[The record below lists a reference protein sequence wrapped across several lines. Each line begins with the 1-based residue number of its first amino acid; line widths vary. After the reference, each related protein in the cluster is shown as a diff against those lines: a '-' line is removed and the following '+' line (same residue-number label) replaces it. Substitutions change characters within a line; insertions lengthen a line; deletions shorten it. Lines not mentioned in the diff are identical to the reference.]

1 MPFGLTNVPAT
12 FQALMNDVLRPYL
25 RRFVLVFFDD
35 ILIYNTSWAE
45 HLQHVAIV
53 FNEFRAH
60 HLHLKRSKCSFGTT
74 SVAYL
79 GHVISAEGVA
89 MDADKVAAVA
99 AWPPPRSPRA
109 LRGFLGLAGYYRKF
123 IRDFGIIATPLTRL
137 LRRDAFAWDDEA
149 TAAFEALKGALTTGP
164 VLQMP
169 DFARPF
175 IVDCDASRVGF
186 GAVLHQGDGPLAYFS
201 RPFATRHLKLAAYE
215 QELIGLVQAVRHW
228 RPYLWGRLFQIRT
241 DHYSLKYLL
250 DQRLSTVPQHQW
262 ISKLFGFDFTVEY
275 RPGRLNT
282 VADALSRRDATDEDS
297 APEGTALCI
306 RSGPSF
312 ALFDTIRQATA
323 AAPDAQLLRQ
333 QLEAG
338 ELEAPWRLAE
348 GLLLHGRR
356 IFVPD
361 HDDLR
366 HQVLLLAHS
375 SGHEGIQKTLH
386 RLRADFYVPGD
397 RALVRDWVR
406 SCEVCQR
413 NKTETLRPAGMLQP
427 LEVPSQVWADIS
439 MDFIEGLPKVGG
451 KSVILTVVDRFS
463 KYAHFIALGHP
474 YTAASVARAFFDGIV
489 RLHGFPASIIS
500 DRDPVFTGHV
510 WRDLFRMA
518 GVKLRFS
525 TAFHPQTDGQ
535 SEVVNKVIAMYL
547 RCVTGDRPRAWVDWL
562 AWAEYCYNTSYHSAL
577 RAMPFEVVYGRLPPP
592 ILPVD
597 PATARTE
604 AAGEL
609 LRSRDEI
616 LAEVRQRLV
625 QAQQIAKHYYDGHH
639 RAVDY
644 AVGDWVWLRLLHRS
658 TQSLDP
664 HAKRKLGPRYG
675 PFVIL
680 ERVGTLAYR
689 LQLPAGSR
697 IHDVFHVGL
706 LKPYHGEPPAA
717 PPTLPPIADG
727 GDRARR
733 RCYAHSSVA
742 TFGTCWCSGKAFRR
756 RRPLGTSVMSSACT
770 TPTTSSR
777 TSCLHRRGE
786 ML

>member
-1 MPFGLTNVPAT
+1 
-12 FQALMNDVLRPYL
+12 
-25 RRFVLVFFDD
+25 
-35 ILIYNTSWAE
+35 
-45 HLQHVAIV
+45 
-53 FNEFRAH
+53 
-60 HLHLKRSKCSFGTT
+60 
-74 SVAYL
+74 
-79 GHVISAEGVA
+79 
-89 MDADKVAAVA
+89 
-99 AWPPPRSPRA
+99 
-109 LRGFLGLAGYYRKF
+109 
-123 IRDFGIIATPLTRL
+123 
-137 LRRDAFAWDDEA
+137 
-149 TAAFEALKGALTTGP
+149 
-164 VLQMP
+164 
-169 DFARPF
+169 
-175 IVDCDASRVGF
+175 
-186 GAVLHQGDGPLAYFS
+186 
-201 RPFATRHLKLAAYE
+201 
-215 QELIGLVQAVRHW
+215 
-228 RPYLWGRLFQIRT
+228 
-241 DHYSLKYLL
+241 
-250 DQRLSTVPQHQW
+250 
-262 ISKLFGFDFTVEY
+262 LFGFDFTVEY

-282 VADALSRRDATDEDS
+282 VANTLSRRDAADEDG
-297 APEGTALCI
+297 APEGMALCI

-312 ALFDTIRQATA
+312 TLFDTIRQATV

-375 SGHEGIQKTLH
+375 SGHEGVQKTLH
-386 RLRADFYVPGD
+386 RLRADFYIPGD
-397 RALVRDWVR
+397 RALVQDWVR
-406 SCEVCQR
+406 SCEICQR

-474 YTAASVARAFFDGIV
+474 YTAASVARAFFDDII
-489 RLHGFPASIIS
+489 RLHGFPASIVS
-500 DRDPVFTGHV
+500 ERDPVFTGHV

-577 RAMPFEVVYGRLPPP
+577 RATPFEVVYGRPPPP

-609 LRSRDEI
+609 LPNRDEM

-625 QAQQIAKHYYDGHH
+625 
-639 RAVDY
+639 
-644 AVGDWVWLRLLHRS
+644 
-658 TQSLDP
+658 
-664 HAKRKLGPRYG
+664 
-675 PFVIL
+675 
-680 ERVGTLAYR
+680 
-689 LQLPAGSR
+689 
-697 IHDVFHVGL
+697 
-706 LKPYHGEPPAA
+706 
-717 PPTLPPIADG
+717 
-727 GDRARR
+727 
-733 RCYAHSSVA
+733 
-742 TFGTCWCSGKAFRR
+742 
-756 RRPLGTSVMSSACT
+756 
-770 TPTTSSR
+770 
-777 TSCLHRRGE
+777 
-786 ML
+786 